1 MSINTNVYGAQNT
14 WLNALNLSTGAMVTK
29 CANFTGGDTVVSS
42 SSLGV
47 GNTANKTPHNTLID
61 RSISLTALG
70 TESIFSHI
78 TYWKNSNEIYTDNE
92 IATEFYFCTNDNSAP
107 ISNTSETIY
116 TNSASNFWK
125 TYKPTNNK
133 SDILVPIT
141 KLNPKKILYLLQ
153 VMPVNANGA
162 PAPFISGVVDNY
174 RFMSIV
180 DYANNARNIRTDYPY
195 IQAARLVPRV
205 DNSNTTTPSRSA
217 LSGGDYEFGMAI
229 NREFT
234 AIPDNNLKINYCQFI
249 NIYDKFNIPLWGHRG
264 YFNQSADYNVILANP
279 DDIQTGVIE
288 YSREYWVGHLWDNDF
303 YDYLVRQAACLGVFV
318 RAFAGGGSPA
328 SLPLN
333 NDSVILGLLDDQG
346 IGHGDYTRG
355 EQNMTNPIY
364 NWESYNDSP
373 YDWTK
378 PVDPTH
384 YDKTTVF
391 GNNDVANTFIKYWA
405 LSPAGVM
412 ALCDNIY
419 SYINSVD
426 TTTDD
431 ITKAITKTFY
441 TNNPLDVIVGL
452 KRFPFDI
459 VNYVGYTGQS
469 DSVKLGN
476 LSTNIAGYP
485 ISGQYTVVNFGSYD
499 VFPKFDDT
507 FLDFMP
513 YTYFELIVPFCG
525 SVRLD
530 PALFMGKKLQLKM
543 IVDLYTGA
551 CTCYILANSLCIDS
565 VSGNCSIDIPVSG
578 IQSADFQNSVQN
590 AISNVKNAKI
600 NQYAFNQRG
609 NLAFATATLSGGSL
623 GSPYMAV
630 AGNVLQNMTTSLS
643 SAMSLGTNI
652 TNAQKQSI
660 QNDLDV
666 SKAEYDLQHVQ
677 TPFNSVGSQSAAN
690 SFVEEMQARLI
701 IYRPKFLDGWDS
713 AIYGKTVGFAC
724 MRDGKVSS
732 FSGYTVG
739 NINLD
744 GIDATNQEKQMIAAA
759 FANGVYL

>member
-1 MSINTNVYGAQNT
+1 MAINENVYGAQST
-14 WLNALNLSTGAMVTK
+14 WLNSWFLSTGQMKTK
-29 CANFTGGDTVVSS
+29 CVNFTGGNQLDLS

-47 GNTANKTPHNTLID
+47 GNTAGKTPHDQLID
-61 RSISLTALG
+61 RSICTNALG
-70 TESIFSHI
+70 TESLYSHI
-78 TYWKNSNEIYTDNE
+78 NYLYGTSGGAVTDIYTDDVQ
-92 IATEFYFCTNDNSAP
+92 ITEFYYCENDRQNQLGDRLPQFNSTGQADM
-107 ISNTSETIY
+107 
-116 TNSASNFWK
+116 WK
-125 TYKPTNNK
+125 TYATPNPVNF
-133 SDILVPIT
+133 SDRTIPIVEM
-141 KLNPKKILYLLQ
+141 NPKKILYILQ
-153 VMPVNANGA
+153 VLPCTAAGSSGSWVILGDYHNNVN
-162 PAPFISGVVDNY
+162 SV
-174 RFMSIV
+174 RS
-180 DYANNARNIRTDYPY
+180 DYPY
-195 IQAARLVPRV
+195 IMAARLTPRI
-205 DNSNTTTPSRSA
+205 DNSNTNSPERVAFTDATA
-217 LSGGDYEFGMAI
+217 GFGIAI

-234 AIPDNNLKINYCQFI
+234 NSNNTDWRINYTIFRGI
-249 NIYDKFNIPLWGHRG
+249 SENNGIWLYGFARPPFDKFPAIDDSPILLLGDTQDIRQIAG
-264 YFNQSADYNVILANP
+264 DTYFFHEYT
-279 DDIQTGVIE
+279 DDFKE
-288 YSREYWVGHLWDNDF
+288 YLI
-303 YDYLVRQAACLGVFV
+303 RQAACFGVFFRV
-318 RAFAGGGSPA
+318 ESTGGRIYDI
-328 SLPLN
+328 PLD
-333 NDSVILGLLDDQG
+333 NDSVYLGVIDDQG
-346 IGHGDYTRG
+346 VGHGDYTKG
-355 EQNMTNPIY
+355 SNNQNNAVWNWDNY
-364 NWESYNDSP
+364 NQAGYDYTKP
-373 YDWTK
+373 YD
-378 PVDPTH
+378 PTP

-426 TTTDD
+426 TSTDD

-459 VNYVGYTGQS
+459 VDYVGYTGQS

-485 ISGQYTVVNFGSYD
+485 ITGQYTVVNFGSYD

-507 FLDFMP
+507 FLDYAP

-551 CTCYILANSLCIDS
+551 CTCYILSNSLCIDS
-565 VSGNCSIDIPVSG
+565 VSGNCAVDIPVSG

-590 AISNVKNAKI
+590 AITNVKNAKI

-623 GSPYMAV
+623 GSPYAAI

-643 SAMSLGTNI
+643 SALSLGSNI

-666 SKAEYDLQHVQ
+666 SKAEYELQHVQ

-690 SFVEEMQARLI
+690 SFVEEMQSRLI

-724 MRDGKVSS
+724 IRDGLVSS
-732 FSGYTVG
+732 FHGYTIG

-744 GIDATNQEKQMIAAA
+744 GINATTQEKQMIAAA